1 MSDRLARWILVV
13 LLLAGFGLRV
23 HGLGDAGLRLDEAGQ
38 AWAATQPTLA
48 GLVAIERTHVMAMP
62 LDYVLTRA
70 MATVNDNEFV
80 LRLPSAAWAT
90 LNIAALYAL
99 TRLLTG
105 RRTAALLAAL
115 LLTVSPLHVGYAQVL
130 RFYASLSTFYALAC
144 LLLYRALRRPTGGR
158 WAAFGLVT
166 LIGAYSH
173 PFVPTVAVNGAAYFL
188 LAGPARRENRPALLR
203 FIGVML
209 VVGALFLPGYL
220 TFGVQHQ
227 YDFEPFQ
234 FSGSLRTVILSGL
247 DWTTTLG
254 VASAGPAAA
263 VWRWVN
269 AALVALGL
277 AALLRRRQVMALSLP
292 LGAVAIGGLILA
304 GVVLSGYWLLPR
316 QLFHLTQVG
325 IFLAAVGAEEV
336 ARALAG
342 RLSGEGRQRAARLAL
357 VGALGVG
364 AIAAARP
371 TLQRFYTTPIAT
383 GREAAAALLVNYQP
397 GAAAYIIPDY
407 ERQSLQ
413 YYLDRPTAAPPG
425 IRVQPTTPDE
435 LAATAAANDGT
446 IFLALLG
453 GSPEELAHY
462 AGLGFRVLY
471 DNPALGGRR
480 YILLVR
486 DATAP

>member
-209 VVGALFLPGYL
+209 VVGVLFLPGYL

-269 AALVALGL
+269 AARVALGW
-277 AALLRRRQVMALSLP
+277 AALLRHATRAFPR
-292 LGAVAIGGLILA
+292 IG
-304 GVVLSGYWLLPR
+304 R
-316 QLFHLTQVG
+316 
-325 IFLAAVGAEEV
+325 
-336 ARALAG
+336 
-342 RLSGEGRQRAARLAL
+342 
-357 VGALGVG
+357 
-364 AIAAARP
+364 
-371 TLQRFYTTPIAT
+371 
-383 GREAAAALLVNYQP
+383 
-397 GAAAYIIPDY
+397 
-407 ERQSLQ
+407 
-413 YYLDRPTAAPPG
+413 
-425 IRVQPTTPDE
+425 
-435 LAATAAANDGT
+435 
-446 IFLALLG
+446 
-453 GSPEELAHY
+453 
-462 AGLGFRVLY
+462 
-471 DNPALGGRR
+471 
-480 YILLVR
+480 
-486 DATAP
+486 

>member
-1 MSDRLARWILVV
+1 MSDRLARLALVV

-23 HGLGDAGLRLDEAGQ
+23 HGLGRDGLRLDEAGQ
-38 AWAATQPTLA
+38 AWAATQPALA
-48 GLVAIERTHVMAMP
+48 GMVAIERTHVMAMP
-62 LDYVLTRA
+62 LDYVVTRA
-70 MATVNDNEFV
+70 MAAVSDNEFV

-166 LIGAYSH
+166 LAGAYSH
-173 PFVPTVAVNGAAYFL
+173 PFVPTVAVNGATYFL
-188 LAGPARRENRPALLR
+188 LAGPARRENRLALLR
-203 FIGVML
+203 FAGVML

-220 TFGVQHQ
+220 VFGVQHQ

-247 DWTTTLG
+247 DWTATLG
-254 VASAGPAAA
+254 VASAGRAAA
-263 VWRWVN
+263 VWRWAN
-269 AALVALGL
+269 AGLAALGL
-277 AALLRRRQVMALSLP
+277 VALLRRRQVMALSLP

-325 IFLAAVGAEEV
+325 IFLAALGTDTV
-336 ARALAG
+336 ARALLG
-342 RLSGEGRQRAARLAL
+342 RLGNAGRQRAAGVAMAAAL
-357 VGALGVG
+357 VVLAVV
-364 AIAAARP
+364 AARP
-371 TLQRFYTTPIAT
+371 ALQRFYTTPIST
-383 GREAAAALLVNYQP
+383 GREAAAALLASYQT
-397 GAAAYIIPDY
+397 GAAVYIIPDY

-435 LAATAAANDGT
+435 LAATAATTDET

-462 AGLGFRVLY
+462 AGLGFRVLH

-486 DATAP
+486 DVTVP

>member
-1 MSDRLARWILVV
+1 MSDRLARLALVV

-23 HGLGDAGLRLDEAGQ
+23 HGLGRDGLRLDEAGQ
-38 AWAATQPTLA
+38 AWAATQPALA
-48 GLVAIERTHVMAMP
+48 GMVAIERTHVMAMP
-62 LDYVLTRA
+62 LDYVITRA
-70 MATVNDNEFV
+70 MAAVSDNEFV

-166 LIGAYSH
+166 LAGAYSH
-173 PFVPTVAVNGAAYFL
+173 PFVPTVAVNGATYFL
-188 LAGPARRENRPALLR
+188 LAGPARRENRLALLR
-203 FIGVML
+203 FAGVML

-220 TFGVQHQ
+220 VFGVQHQ

-247 DWTTTLG
+247 DWTATLG
-254 VASAGPAAA
+254 VASAGRAAA
-263 VWRWVN
+263 VWRWAN
-269 AALVALGL
+269 AGLAALGL
-277 AALLRRRQVMALSLP
+277 VALLRRRQVMALSLP
-292 LGAVAIGGLILA
+292 LGAVAIGALILA

-325 IFLAAVGAEEV
+325 IFLAALGTDTV
-336 ARALAG
+336 ARALLG
-342 RLSGEGRQRAARLAL
+342 RLGNAGRQRAAGVAMAAAL
-357 VGALGVG
+357 VVLAVV
-364 AIAAARP
+364 AARP
-371 TLQRFYTTPIAT
+371 ALQRFYTTPIST
-383 GREAAAALLVNYQP
+383 GREAAAALLASYQT
-397 GAAAYIIPDY
+397 GAAVYIIPDY

-435 LAATAAANDGT
+435 LAATAATTDET

-462 AGLGFRVLY
+462 AGLGFRVLH

-486 DATAP
+486 DVTVP